1 MILRRLTKHI
11 KDQNWFAVGLDF
23 VIVVVGILIAFQIT
37 NWNENRA
44 ERAQEV
50 RYLSSMKRDVESS
63 IRILN
68 DSIANLQRQQN
79 ARQALYT
86 FHAEPAAVMES
97 DELDKLIAD
106 GLFSLERANLNQT
119 TFETLKSSGQMSM
132 IKSSELVKALQDL
145 SAKIDKAEVDKNE
158 DFQFTYRIVDP
169 LLIGEGDFDNIL
181 MLDLSSIH
189 NRLPWVT
196 KQPGAGYSS
205 DLVRSQR
212 FKNIMLYKALY
223 GQLRLEG
230 FRSILEQ
237 HKLILSLIDEHQV
250 KLGVT
255 P

>member
-1 MILRRLTKHI
+1 
-11 KDQNWFAVGLDF
+11 
-23 VIVVVGILIAFQIT
+23 
-37 NWNENRA
+37 
-44 ERAQEV
+44 
-50 RYLSSMKRDVESS
+50 
-63 IRILN
+63 
-68 DSIANLQRQQN
+68 
-79 ARQALYT
+79 
-86 FHAEPAAVMES
+86 
-97 DELDKLIAD
+97 
-106 GLFSLERANLNQT
+106 
-119 TFETLKSSGQMSM
+119 
-132 IKSSELVKALQDL
+132 
-145 SAKIDKAEVDKNE
+145 
-158 DFQFTYRIVDP
+158 
-169 LLIGEGDFDNIL
+169 
-181 MLDLSSIH
+181 LSSIH